1 MVKATKIILSILL
14 LFALLAVSG
23 CTGTDGNAD
32 DASSEVSEDT
42 AMEEAATEESAVD
55 EDETESEEAE
65 TTEEVVEESVSTN
78 ATLHECNSCHED
90 TVYTLDEMRAGIHK
104 EAFEEDNS
112 AMHVDTCANCHNVEV
127 ACASCHALPEA
138 MKAQATT

>member
-1 MVKATKIILSILL
+1 MVKTTKIILSILL

-65 TTEEVVEESVSTN
+65 TTEEVAAETISETT
-78 ATLHECNSCHED
+78 TLHECNSCHEP
-90 TVYTLDEMRAGIHK
+90 YTMDEMRAGIHK

-127 ACASCHALPEA
+127 ACASADCHALPEV
-138 MKAQATT
+138 MKAQVTT